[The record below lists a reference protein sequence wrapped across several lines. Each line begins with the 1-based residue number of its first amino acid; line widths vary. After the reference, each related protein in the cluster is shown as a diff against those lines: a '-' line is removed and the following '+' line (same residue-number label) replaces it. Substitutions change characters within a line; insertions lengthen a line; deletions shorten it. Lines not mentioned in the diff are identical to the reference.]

1 MSTGITK
8 LQEEYKF
15 IRKSGILAQI
25 GGSASPIEK
34 DFLHW
39 NACFIGPKDSP
50 YMGGLFFIEMKFNS
64 DYPEKGPIDVQ
75 MRTPTYH
82 PNIFNQTGHICVTY
96 ISKWK
101 NTNNVVGIVLSVFDL
116 LAEENPGNGYHDH
129 NKEKAIVFKNKYA
142 FENQEYEWDKCWNK
156 GWEE

>member
-1 MSTGITK
+1 MSAGITK

-82 PNIFNQTGHICVTY
+82 PNIFNQNGHICVTY

-101 NTNNVVGIVLSVFDL
+101 NINNVVGIVLSVFDL
-116 LAEENPGNGYHDH
+116 LAEENPGNGYHVHD
-129 NKEKAIVFKNKYA
+129 KEKAIEFKNKYA
-142 FENQEYEWDKCWNK
+142 FESQEYEWDKCWNK